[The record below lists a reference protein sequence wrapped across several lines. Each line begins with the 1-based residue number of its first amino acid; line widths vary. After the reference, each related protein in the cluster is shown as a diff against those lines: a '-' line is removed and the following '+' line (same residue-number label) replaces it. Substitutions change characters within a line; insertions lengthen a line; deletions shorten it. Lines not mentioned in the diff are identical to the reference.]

1 MLYTEVVTMA
11 KRDGDGFT
19 LVELMIGMVLLGL
32 IA

>member
-1 MLYTEVVTMA
+1 MA